1 MSKNTWDYELRGLVP
16 NDLVDDL
23 VDFNNVS
30 YRHSS
35 KARGIV
41 QRLCDVIHNGNC
53 TKTHDE
59 KRQQFFTEIL
69 CRCPDCHYKPLESS
83 NLCDRCRAVL
93 ELLD

>member
-1 MSKNTWDYELRGLVP
+1 MKQSTWDYELRGLVP

-30 YRHSS
+30 YRHSA
-35 KARGIV
+35 KAKNVV
-41 QRLCDVIHNGNC
+41 QRLCDVIYNGNY
-53 TKTHDE
+53 TKTHVE
-59 KRQQFFTEIL
+59 KRHQFFTEIL
-69 CRCPDCHYKPLESS
+69 CRCPDCHYKHLESS